1 LRFWIICAT
10 VFVLVALPVLPL
22 QFNGLAIPTWT
33 GPQLADL
40 FSLFIPAAPKK
51 TQTARKP
58 APPVP
63 TKAAADPLEQVRLM
77 EHAAQDLLVQSSR
90 QPTEPSLHNRLG
102 LIYLGLGELD
112 LAQDHFEHAVE
123 LARMTLLGATDR
135 LRSLQNQGKL
145 DEASNQLVESSRL
158 NVELSAAHSN
168 LARLYERKGQ
178 HSKVLAELDLLNREG
193 VISETCERPNA
204 GVASAGVH
212 RVTPTVARLL
222 ARAEALMQSQRF
234 YEAMQDFKNVIAMDP
249 DVAVAHRDLGVL
261 NAMVSNHQAAVDELE
276 TAVRLEPN
284 DALSHNNLGLAYQA
298 AGKLKEAKEHF
309 EHAIASNPRLVDSAI
324 NLGNLYASK
333 ESYDFSKQVLQQ
345 AVLSNPRSAI
355 AHNNLGTVLSLQG
368 NAPGAIEEFRKA
380 IAIQP
385 QMVSAHY
392 GLGLAFFK
400 DKSYRQAIEEFR
412 IALLLNPKLTGVHEK
427 IEQATRKA
435 STSGYSS

>member
-1 LRFWIICAT
+1 MRFWIISLT

-33 GPQLADL
+33 GPQLTEI
-40 FSLFIPAAPKK
+40 FNLFIAAAPKK
-51 TQTARKP
+51 TQTAHK
-58 APPVP
+58 APPPEPARVQN
-63 TKAAADPLEQVRLM
+63 DPLEQVRLM
-77 EHAAQDLLVQSSR
+77 EHAAQDLLVQVSR

-102 LIYLGLGELD
+102 LIYIGLGELEK
-112 LAQDHFEHAVE
+112 AQDHFERSVD
-123 LARMTLLGATDR
+123 LARMNVISATDR
-135 LRSLQNQGKL
+135 LKALQSQGKL
-145 DEASNQLVESSRL
+145 NEAANQLVESSRL

-168 LARLYERKGQ
+168 LARLYEKKGQ
-178 HSKVLAELDLLNREG
+178 HSKVLAELDMLNREG
-193 VISETCERPNA
+193 VINDSSVKTNA
-204 GVASAGVH
+204 GIASAGIH
-212 RVTPTVARLL
+212 RVTPIVARLL
-222 ARAEALMQSQRF
+222 ARAESLMQSQRF

-261 NAMVSNHQAAVDELE
+261 NAMASNHQAAVDELE

-284 DALSHNNLGLAYQA
+284 DAVSHNNLGLAYQTI
-298 AGKLKEAKEHF
+298 GKLTQAKEHF
-309 EHAIASNPRLVDSAI
+309 EQAIASNPRLVDSAI

-368 NAPGAIEEFRKA
+368 DSQEAINEFRKA
-380 IAIQP
+380 VALQP
-385 QMVSAHY
+385 DLVSAHY

-400 DKSYRQAIEEFR
+400 AKSYRQAIEEFKL
-412 IALLLNPKLTGVHEK
+412 ALMLNPKLTGVHEK

-435 STSGYSS
+435 STSGFNS